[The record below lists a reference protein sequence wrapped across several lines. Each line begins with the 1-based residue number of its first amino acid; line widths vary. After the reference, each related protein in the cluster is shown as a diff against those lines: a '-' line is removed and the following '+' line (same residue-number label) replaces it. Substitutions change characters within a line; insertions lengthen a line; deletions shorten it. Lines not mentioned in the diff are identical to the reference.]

1 MATIEDV
8 RAITRPLPR
17 SYEVVVRDRVKFR
30 VGRLVYL
37 AFSRDE
43 TILGFGCP
51 KEDRPALLSTR
62 PEVFLPPDRVDER
75 YHWLQLRMAAIDRP
89 ELDEFVIDA
98 WQLVVPKGVAAA
110 YLNGLPQ
117 PPARHPR

>member
-1 MATIEDV
+1 MASIEDV
-8 RAITRPLPR
+8 RDIARPLPR

-51 KEDRPALLSTR
+51 KEDRPALLAAR
-62 PEVFLPPDRVDER
+62 PEVFLPPEPADER

-98 WQLVVPKGVAAA
+98 WQLVVPKSVAAA
-110 YLNGLPQ
+110 YLAAKPGS
-117 PPARHPR
+117 

>member
-1 MATIEDV
+1 VATIEDV
-8 RAITRPLPR
+8 RAIARPLPR
-17 SYEVVVRDRVKFR
+17 SYEVVVRDRIKFR

-51 KEDRPALLSTR
+51 KEDRRALLSAR
-62 PEVFLPPDRVDER
+62 PEVFLPPEPVDER

-89 ELDEFVIDA
+89 ELDEFIIDA
-98 WQLVVPKGVAAA
+98 WQLVVPKGVAAG
-110 YLNGLPQ
+110 YLATLP
-117 PPARHPR
+117 R